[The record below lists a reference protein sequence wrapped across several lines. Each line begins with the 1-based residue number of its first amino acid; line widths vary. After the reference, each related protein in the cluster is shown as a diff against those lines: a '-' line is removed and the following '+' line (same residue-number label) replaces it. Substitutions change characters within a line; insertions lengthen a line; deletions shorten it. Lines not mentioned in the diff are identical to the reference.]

1 MGNNIFGISE
11 QEGVL
16 LSKERNNPCYDQVL
30 KKRNFLSEFYT
41 KSEKQQALKNLG
53 VFNEMEFV
61 YNRFNDYLKKEKIG
75 NNPTNI
81 DNIIYYNR
89 DYPELKTLRQ
99 VIDYLLR
106 NRLTVSI
113 NITPNIAEIGDTI
126 QNVVVSWKYNKEID
140 SQTLYSSEYP
150 GGLDLDKSVRS
161 ITING
166 ATVQNSTFKIVGSD
180 GKETAEA
187 TGSIN
192 FCPGIYYG
200 SSNEQPDIDSPDI
213 LSLEKVVLP
222 SRQCTVTIQSDEQE
236 KLWFFIPQ
244 SYGNPIFTVNGSQ
257 WEFANTGTI
266 EYNSIVYNIFGSTE
280 YNWGSA
286 IINIS

>member
-1 MGNNIFGISE
+1 MKNNIFRISE

-16 LSKERNNPCYDQVL
+16 LSKERNNHCYDQVL
-30 KKRNFLSEFYT
+30 KKKNFLSEFYT
-41 KSEKQQALKNLG
+41 KNEKQQALKNLG

-61 YNRFNDYLKKEKIG
+61 YNRFNNYLKKENIEDK
-75 NNPTNI
+75 PTNI
-81 DNIIYYNR
+81 DNIVYYNR

-99 VIDYLLR
+99 VIDYLLY
-106 NRLTVSI
+106 NILTVSI
-113 NITPNIAEIGDTI
+113 NVTPNIAEIGDTI
-126 QNVVVSWKYNKEID
+126 QNVVVSWEYNNEID

-166 ATVQNSTFKIVGSD
+166 ATVQNSTFKIVGND
-180 GKETAEA
+180 GNKPAEA

-200 SSNEQPDIDSPDI
+200 SSNEQPDIG
-213 LSLEKVVLP
+213 SLEKIVLP

-236 KLWFFIPQ
+236 RLWFFIPQ

-257 WEFANTGTI
+257 WEFANTGTV
-266 EYNSIVYNIFGSTE
+266 EYNSVIYNIFDSTL
-280 YNWGSA
+280 YNFGSA

>member
-1 MGNNIFGISE
+1 MENNIFGISE

-75 NNPTNI
+75 NNPINI

-150 GGLDLDKSVRS
+150 GGLDLDKSIRS

-166 ATVQNSTFKIVGSD
+166 DTVQNSTFKIVGSD
-180 GKETAEA
+180 GKETAED
-187 TGSIN
+187 TKSII

-200 SSNEQPDIDSPDI
+200 SSNEQPDIGSPDI
-213 LSLEKVVLP
+213 VSLEKVVLP
-222 SRQCTVTIQSDEQE
+222 SRQCTVTIQSDDQE

-266 EYNSIVYNIFGSTE
+266 EYNSVVYNIFNSIE

-286 IINIS
+286 IVNIS

>member
-1 MGNNIFGISE
+1 MKNNIFGIPK

-16 LSKERNNPCYDQVL
+16 LTKEQNNTCYDQVL
-30 KKRNFLSEFYT
+30 KKKNFLSEFYT

-53 VFNEMEFV
+53 VVNEMEFI
-61 YNRFNDYLKKEKIG
+61 YNRFNNYLKKEKTG
-75 NNPTNI
+75 DNPTNI
-81 DNIIYYNR
+81 DNIVYYNR

-99 VIDYLLR
+99 VIDYLLY
-106 NRLTVSI
+106 NTLTVSI
-113 NITPNIAEIGDTI
+113 NVTPNIAEIGDTI
-126 QNVVVSWKYNKEID
+126 QNVVVSWEYNKEID

-166 ATVQNSTFKIVGSD
+166 ATVQNSTFKIVGND
-180 GKETAEA
+180 GKKTAEA
-187 TGSIN
+187 IGSIN

-200 SSNEQPDIDSPDI
+200 SSNEQPDIR
-213 LSLEKVVLP
+213 SLEKVVMP
-222 SRQCTVTIQSDEQE
+222 SRQCTVTIQSDDQE

-244 SYGNPIFTVNGSQ
+244 SYGDPVFTVNDNQ
-257 WEFANTGTI
+257 WEFTNTGTI
-266 EYNSIVYNIFGSTE
+266 EYNSVVYNIFNSTG

>member
-1 MGNNIFGISE
+1 MENNIFGIPK
-11 QEGVL
+11 QKGVL
-16 LSKERNNPCYDQVL
+16 LTKEQNNSCYDQVL
-30 KKRNFLSEFYT
+30 KKKNFLSEFYT

-53 VFNEMEFV
+53 VFNEIEFV
-61 YNRFNDYLKKEKIG
+61 YNRFNNYLKKEKIG
-75 NNPTNI
+75 DNPINI
-81 DNIIYYNR
+81 DNIVYYNR

-99 VIDYLLR
+99 VIDYLLY
-106 NRLTVSI
+106 NILTVSI

-126 QNVVVSWKYNKEID
+126 QNVVVSWEYNKEID

-150 GGLDLDKSVRS
+150 GGLDLDKSIRS

-180 GKETAEA
+180 GKKNAEA

-200 SSNEQPDIDSPDI
+200 SSNEQPEID
-213 LSLEKVVLP
+213 SLEKVVLP
-222 SRQCTVTIQSDEQE
+222 SRQCTVTIQSGNQE

-244 SYGNPIFTVNGSQ
+244 SYGSPVFTVNGNQ
-257 WEFANTGTI
+257 WEFTNIGTI
-266 EYNSIVYNIFGSTE
+266 EYNSTVYNIFNSTG

>member
-1 MGNNIFGISE
+1 MENNIFGISG

-16 LSKERNNPCYDQVL
+16 LTKERNNLCCDQVL
-30 KKRNFLSEFYT
+30 KKKNFLSEFYT

-53 VFNEMEFV
+53 VFNEMEFI
-61 YNRFNDYLKKEKIG
+61 YNRFNNYLKKEKLG
-75 NNPTNI
+75 DNPTNI
-81 DNIIYYNR
+81 DSIAYYNR

-99 VIDYLLR
+99 VIDYLLY
-106 NRLTVSI
+106 NILTVSI
-113 NITPNIAEIGDTI
+113 NVTPNIAEIGDTI
-126 QNVVVSWKYNKEID
+126 QNVVVSWEYNKEID

-150 GGLDLDKSVRS
+150 GGLDLDKSIRS
-161 ITING
+161 IIINR

-180 GKETAEA
+180 GKKNAEA

-200 SSNEQPDIDSPDI
+200 SSNEQPEID
-213 LSLEKVVLP
+213 SLEKVVLP

-244 SYGNPIFTVNGSQ
+244 SYGNPIFTVNDSQ
-257 WEFANTGTI
+257 QEFTNIGTV
-266 EYNSIVYNIFGSTE
+266 EYNSIVYNIFNSIG
-280 YNWGSA
+280 YNWGNA

>member
-1 MGNNIFGISE
+1 MENNIFGISK

-30 KKRNFLSEFYT
+30 KKKNFLSEFYT
-41 KSEKQQALKNLG
+41 KSEKQRVLKNLG

-99 VIDYLLR
+99 VIDYLLY

-150 GGLDLDKSVRS
+150 GGLDLDKSIRS
-161 ITING
+161 IKING

-180 GKETAEA
+180 GTETVTGQA
-187 TGSIN
+187 TIN
-192 FCPGIYYG
+192 FYPGIYYG
-200 SSNEQPDIDSPDI
+200 PGISQPPIQSMERV
-213 LSLEKVVLP
+213 LLP
-222 SRQCTVTIQSDEQE
+222 SKSCRITVNAKPNEYIWI
-236 KLWFFIPQ
+236 LLPIN
-244 SYGNPIFTVNGSQ
+244 YGNPTFTVGGFSGGFQKVGSTSYKTT
-257 WEFANTGTI
+257 N
-266 EYNSIVYNIFGSTE
+266 YNIWRSDNHSLGNTT
-280 YNWGSA
+280 
-286 IINIS
+286 INIS

>member
-1 MGNNIFGISE
+1 MKNNIFGISE

-16 LSKERNNPCYDQVL
+16 LSKERNNHCYDQVL
-30 KKRNFLSEFYT
+30 KKKNFLSEFYT
-41 KSEKQQALKNLG
+41 KNEKQQALKNLG
-53 VFNEMEFV
+53 VFNEMEFI
-61 YNRFNDYLKKEKIG
+61 YNRFNNYLKKENIG
-75 NNPTNI
+75 NKPTNI
-81 DNIIYYNR
+81 DNIVYYNR

-99 VIDYLLR
+99 AIDYLLY
-106 NRLTVSI
+106 NTLTVSI
-113 NITPNIAEIGDTI
+113 NVTPNIAEIGDTI
-126 QNVVVSWKYNKEID
+126 QNVVVSWEYNNKID

-180 GKETAEA
+180 GKKNAEA

-200 SSNEQPDIDSPDI
+200 SSNEQPEID
-213 LSLEKVVLP
+213 SLEKVVLP
-222 SRQCTVTIQSDEQE
+222 SRQCTVTIQSSNQE

-244 SYGNPIFTVNGSQ
+244 SYGNPVFTVNGNQ
-257 WEFANTGTI
+257 WEFTNIGTI
-266 EYNSIVYNIFGSTE
+266 EYNSVVYNIFNSIG

>member
-1 MGNNIFGISE
+1 MENNIFGISE

-41 KSEKQQALKNLG
+41 KSEKQQVLKNLG

-150 GGLDLDKSVRS
+150 GGLDLDKSIRS

-180 GKETAEA
+180 GTKTETGQV
-187 TGSIN
+187 TLN
-192 FCPGIYYG
+192 FYPGIYYG
-200 SSNEQPDIDSPDI
+200 PGISQPPIQSMERV
-213 LSLEKVVLP
+213 LLP
-222 SRQCTVTIQSDEQE
+222 SRSCRITVNAKPNEYIWI
-236 KLWFFIPQ
+236 LLPIN
-244 SYGNPIFTVNGSQ
+244 YGNPTFTVGGFSGGFQKVGSTSYKIT
-257 WEFANTGTI
+257 N
-266 EYNSIVYNIFGSTE
+266 YNIWRSDNHSLGNTT
-280 YNWGSA
+280 
-286 IINIS
+286 INIS

>member
-1 MGNNIFGISE
+1 MKNNIFGIPK
-11 QEGVL
+11 QEGIL
-16 LSKERNNPCYDQVL
+16 LTKEQNNTCYDQVL
-30 KKRNFLSEFYT
+30 KKKNFLSEFYT

-61 YNRFNDYLKKEKIG
+61 YNRFNNYLKKEKTG
-75 NNPTNI
+75 DNPTNI
-81 DNIIYYNR
+81 DNIVYYNR
-89 DYPELKTLRQ
+89 DYPELKTLKQ
-99 VIDYLLR
+99 VIDYLLY
-106 NRLTVSI
+106 NTLTVSI
-113 NITPNIAEIGDTI
+113 NVTPNIAEIGDTI
-126 QNVVVSWKYNKEID
+126 QNVVVSWEYNNEID

-166 ATVQNSTFKIVGSD
+166 ATVQNSTFKIVGND
-180 GKETAEA
+180 GKKTAEA
-187 TGSIN
+187 IGSIN

-200 SSNEQPDIDSPDI
+200 SSNEQPDIG
-213 LSLEKVVLP
+213 SLEKVVMP
-222 SRQCTVTIQSDEQE
+222 SRQCTVTIQSDDQE

-244 SYGNPIFTVNGSQ
+244 SYGDPVFTVNDNQ
-257 WEFANTGTI
+257 WEFTNIGTI
-266 EYNSIVYNIFGSTE
+266 EYNSVVYNIFNSTG

>member
-1 MGNNIFGISE
+1 MENNIFGISE

-30 KKRNFLSEFYT
+30 KKENFLSEFYT

-61 YNRFNDYLKKEKIG
+61 YNRFNDYLKKEKLG
-75 NNPTNI
+75 DNPTNI
-81 DNIIYYNR
+81 DNIAYYNR
-89 DYPELKTLRQ
+89 DYPELKNLRQ
-99 VIDYLLR
+99 VIDYLLY

-126 QNVVVSWKYNKEID
+126 QNVVVSWKYNREID

-150 GGLDLDKSVRS
+150 GGLDIDKSTRS

-180 GKETAEA
+180 GKETAEGTA
-187 TGSIN
+187 SIN
-192 FCPGIYYG
+192 FVPGIYYG
-200 SSNEQPDIDSPDI
+200 SADEQPKIN
-213 LSLEKVVLP
+213 SLEKVVLP
-222 SRQCTVTIQSDEQE
+222 SRQCTVTIQSDTQQE
-236 KLWFFIPQ
+236 LWFFIPQ
-244 SYGNPIFTVNGSQ
+244 SYGNPIFTVNGNQ
-257 WEFANTGTI
+257 WEFTNDGTI
-266 EYNSIVYNIFGSTE
+266 EYNSIIYNIFSSVGN
-280 YNWGSA
+280 NWGSA
-286 IINIS
+286 IITIS

>member
-1 MGNNIFGISE
+1 
-11 QEGVL
+11 
-16 LSKERNNPCYDQVL
+16 
-30 KKRNFLSEFYT
+30 
-41 KSEKQQALKNLG
+41 
-53 VFNEMEFV
+53 MEFI
-61 YNRFNDYLKKEKIG
+61 YNRFNNYLKKEKTG
-75 NNPTNI
+75 DNPTNI
-81 DNIIYYNR
+81 DNIVYYNR

-99 VIDYLLR
+99 VIDYLLY
-106 NRLTVSI
+106 NTLTVSI
-113 NITPNIAEIGDTI
+113 NVTPNIAEIGDTI
-126 QNVVVSWKYNKEID
+126 QNVVVSWEYNKEID

-166 ATVQNSTFKIVGSD
+166 ATVQNSTFKIVGND

-200 SSNEQPDIDSPDI
+200 SSNEQPDLGSPDI
-213 LSLEKVVLP
+213 VSLEKVILP
-222 SRQCTVTIQSDEQE
+222 SRQCTVTIQSSDQE

-244 SYGNPIFTVNGSQ
+244 SYGNPVFTVNDNQ

-266 EYNSIVYNIFGSTE
+266 EYNSVVYNIFNSIE

-286 IINIS
+286 TINIF